1 MTAPSRLTPNFGASR
16 SHYEMRM
23 RLSLRFLVFLSVLS
37 IGGCGG
43 NDSSTATAPSAGPG
57 SSPPPP
63 PGSSPSY
70 STSFNATESPIS
82 EGGAWHRANNTLWTD
97 VDTANGIAFGTNG
110 ARDTYDDS
118 YALLSGFGPDQTAT
132 AVISRSAALNTS
144 IDHEV
149 ELLLRFTDSATTA
162 QGYECLV
169 NFFGGVQI
177 VRWNGALGDFTVLP
191 TTGPNSVG
199 NIVSGDVFKATI
211 VGSTISVFVN
221 DTLIAQAADSTYA
234 SGQPG
239 IGFFTRP
246 MGNSANFGITSYSV
260 TSN

>member
-1 MTAPSRLTPNFGASR
+1 
-16 SHYEMRM
+16 MRP
-23 RLSLRFLVFLSVLS
+23 LRFLIFLSALS

-43 NDSSTATAPSAGPG
+43 NDSSPVTAPSAGAG
-57 SSPPPP
+57 SSPPAPA
-63 PGSSPSY
+63 GSASSY
-70 STSFNATESPIS
+70 STNFDATESPIS
-82 EGGAWHRANNTLWTD
+82 QGGAWHRANNTIWTD

-132 AVISRSAALNTS
+132 AVIARSPALNTS

-149 ELLLRFTDSATTA
+149 ELLLRFTDGPTTA
-162 QGYECLV
+162 QGYECLLT
-169 NFFGGVQI
+169 FFGNVQI

-191 TTGPNSVG
+191 TTGPGSVG
-199 NIVSGDVFKATI
+199 NIASGDVFKATI
-211 VGSTISVFVN
+211 VGNTISAYVN
-221 DTLIAQAADSTYA
+221 GTLIAQATDSVYT

-246 MGNSANFGITSYSV
+246 GGNSANFGITSYSV

>member
-1 MTAPSRLTPNFGASR
+1 
-16 SHYEMRM
+16 
-23 RLSLRFLVFLSVLS
+23 
-37 IGGCGG
+37 
-43 NDSSTATAPSAGPG
+43 
-57 SSPPPP
+57 
-63 PGSSPSY
+63 
-70 STSFNATESPIS
+70 
-82 EGGAWHRANNTLWTD
+82 
-97 VDTANGIAFGTNG
+97 
-110 ARDTYDDS
+110 
-118 YALLSGFGPDQTAT
+118 LSGFGPDQAAT
-132 AVISRSAALNTS
+132 AVIARSAALNTS

-191 TTGPNSVG
+191 TTGPGAVTGG
-199 NIVSGDVFKATI
+199 NIVSGDVIKASI

-221 DTLIAQAADSTYA
+221 GTLIAQAADSTYA

-246 MGNSANFGITSYSV
+246 GGNSANFGITSYSV